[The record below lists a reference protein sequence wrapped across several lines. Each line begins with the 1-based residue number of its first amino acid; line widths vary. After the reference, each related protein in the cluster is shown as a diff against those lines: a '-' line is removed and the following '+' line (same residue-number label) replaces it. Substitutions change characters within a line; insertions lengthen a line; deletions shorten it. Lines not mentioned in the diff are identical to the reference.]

1 MRRLSLFIPNLF
13 SPDVVFNKKHLPALP
28 ALNHFLS
35 RSRTKCFEEK
45 SYLEH
50 LHRIFALKANSS
62 INAAISHL
70 ADDVPPHDG
79 FWLRADPVH
88 LQADQT
94 GVYLF
99 DSRGFSITRQ
109 ESLALAADIRP
120 VLLDL
125 GAEIQIP
132 IPERWYLRL
141 AIEPEISTTPI
152 YDVLGKDIQNFLPT
166 GNASSQWAKVMNEV
180 QMVLHESEINQQREA
195 RGDLPINSLW
205 CWGEGQLSER
215 DNTRFTR
222 IYSNDSLIKGLG
234 QHNATVCSELVN
246 SFNEVDY
253 MEAHLDILC
262 VLDEGINFRTYH
274 DFEGWLE
281 WLKLLEENWFQP
293 LLKKIKTGFLNEA
306 IIYVDDYEF
315 HYNKW
320 SSYCIWRKRNTV
332 ASFQTE

>member
-13 SPDVVFNKKHLPALP
+13 SPDVLFTKQHLPNLP

-35 RSRTKCFEEK
+35 RSHIQPFERSSFLQRLQRVFELKSSTK
-45 SYLEH
+45 
-50 LHRIFALKANSS
+50 

-88 LQADQT
+88 LQADHK
-94 GVYLF
+94 GLFLF
-99 DSRGFSITRQ
+99 DSRGFSLTRQ

-125 GAEIQIP
+125 GAEIQVP
-132 IPERWYLRL
+132 VPERWYLRF

-152 YDVLGKDIQNFLPT
+152 YDVLGKDIQSYLPT
-166 GNASSQWAKVMNEV
+166 GKAASHWAKVMNEI

-195 RGDLPINSLW
+195 REELPINSLW
-205 CWGEGQLSER
+205 CWGEGILPET
-215 DNTRFTR
+215 DNTKYTR
-222 IYSNDSLIKGLG
+222 IYSNDALVKGLA

-246 SFNEVDY
+246 SAQEVDY
-253 MEAHLDILC
+253 MEAHLNILC
-262 VLDEGINFRTYH
+262 VLDEGVNFRAYH

-281 WLKLLEENWFQP
+281 WLQFLETYWFEP
-293 LLKKIKTGFLNEA
+293 LLKKLKTGFLNQVH
-306 IIYVDDYEF
+306 IYVDDYEF
-315 HYNKW
+315 RYSKW
-320 SSYCIWRKRNTV
+320 SSYCIWRKRNTL
-332 ASFQTE
+332 ASFQE